1 MRILILV
8 VSFLLLGHTAQ
19 PIYANNIVVN
29 NNSSEKINNYIMTTG
44 VANYVPVMIMTAA
57 EMKKEEGKQFG
68 EFQIVIYGAAVK
80 QFEDKVE
87 GQKLIDMANKAGAT
101 IILCDLALKHFG
113 ISKESLPEGVKII
126 HNAFKYNL
134 NMKNKGYTLLSV

>member
-8 VSFLLLGHTAQ
+8 VSFLILGLNTQ
-19 PIYANNIVVN
+19 PVSANNPIITNMPNEV
-29 NNSSEKINNYIMTTG
+29 NNYIMTTG

-57 EMKKEEGKQFG
+57 EMKKEEGQKFG

-80 QFEDKVE
+80 QFADKEE
-87 GQKLIDMANKAGAT
+87 GQKLVNMAKEAGAT
-101 IILCDLALKHFG
+101 IVLCEFALKHLG
-113 ISKESLPEGVKII
+113 IEKESLPEGLDYV

-134 NMKNKGYTLLSV
+134 NMETKGFIVLSV